1 MKFEFTAK
9 GKIIVYAGMG
19 AWQFFIIN
27 KATTKK
33 IKSIVAGQTKGWHSV
48 KVRATVNKFTWDT
61 SIFPSKDGTYFLPIK
76 AEVRK
81 KTGIDAGDTI
91 TVDFYLMGY

>member
-1 MKFEFTAK
+1 MKFEFTVK
-9 GKIIVYAGMG
+9 SKIIIYAGMG
-19 AWQFFIIN
+19 AWQFAIVN

-48 KVRATVNKFTWDT
+48 KVRATINKVTWDT
-61 SIFPSKDGTYFLPIK
+61 SLFPSKDGTYFLPVK

-81 KTGIDAGDTI
+81 KAGIDVGDTM
-91 TVDFYLMGY
+91 TVSFYLLGY